1 MNVVCRAHV
10 QVLEGTGVALGLSDA
25 ELFCPLFL
33 VLTVVPRLSCFL
45 CVSLL
50 RRCLLKVRD
59 KGTGDAVSVNK
70 VICAVLGSTVGHP
83 SAYSKDATLVLRA
96 LGPNSSPSSSVYS
109 VSPHETQTPLLHF
122 SSREVKGAASL

>member
-1 MNVVCRAHV
+1 MDVVCRAHV
-10 QVLEGTGVALGLSDA
+10 QVLEGTGVALGLSDS

-33 VLTVVPRLSCFL
+33 VLIVVPRLSCFL

-50 RRCLLKVRD
+50 RRCLLKVGD

-83 SAYSKDATLVLRA
+83 SAYSKDAALVLRGTQ
-96 LGPNSSPSSSVYS
+96 LLSSSSSVYS
-109 VSPHETQTPLLHF
+109 VSPHGTQTPLLHF